1 MLINDNNR
9 FFLMLMPVSQSPDN
23 EFRQM
28 WRKVTKNPSITNIT
42 LIKQANMR
50 LYSIFKKTAPS
61 I

>member
-1 MLINDNNR
+1 MLIYDNNR
-9 FFLMLMPVSQSPDN
+9 FFLMLMPVSQKPDN

-42 LIKQANMR
+42 LKKQANMR
-50 LYSIFKKTAPS
+50 LYSILKKAAPS

>member
-28 WRKVTKNPSITNIT
+28 WRKITKKPFITNIT
-42 LIKQANMR
+42 LKKQANMR
-50 LYSIFKKTAPS
+50 LYSI
-61 I
+61 